1 MGRIFLYWAFMAM
14 IGRCRMAE
22 CSVARWCGVAGRSC
36 FFDDFGSGAGF
47 GDELLLRQQ
56 VVREDPVQFPD
67 PVQQVQLPGRV
78 VAVVADEFTDAG
90 PVLLLH
96 VRGVLLVARPGPGE
110 GDLVFL
116 AVPVELVVDELAA
129 VIGIDADNREGE
141 HRGGVLDRFEDPLLG
156 LVAHGPVHRP
166 ARGDVGDGE
175 R

>member
-56 VVREDPVQFPD
+56 VVREEAVQFPD
-67 PVQQVQLPGRV
+67 LVELGQFRRGVVPQVANQ
-78 VAVVADEFTDAG
+78 FTDPG
-90 PVLLLH
+90 PILLLH
-96 VRGVLLVARPGPGE
+96 VSAVILVARPGPGE

-129 VIGIDADNREGE
+129 VIGIDADDGEGE
-141 HRGGVLDRFEDPLLG
+141 HRSGVLDRFEDPLLG